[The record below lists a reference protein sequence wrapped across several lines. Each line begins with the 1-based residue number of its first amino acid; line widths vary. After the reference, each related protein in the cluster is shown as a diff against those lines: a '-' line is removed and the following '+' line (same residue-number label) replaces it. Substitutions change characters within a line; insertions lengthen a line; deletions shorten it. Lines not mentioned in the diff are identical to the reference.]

1 MKRTLL
7 LICTLLC
14 ANVLLAQEQLA
25 VLKHNDSTSVFYGAS
40 AFEQAYTAATHGDII
55 TLSDGIFSTPNQIK
69 KGITVRGNGAVV
81 DTARKSTG
89 TYFME
94 GCSVYDLGDSLEFK
108 AEGIYF
114 SSFGTLRSYDI
125 ELTRCYIDNISGVA
139 GLQATNCIIKGGNNG
154 YIYYPFSGSENHQN
168 RYINCILK
176 ANSGCYLPGY
186 AICNNCIMVGKN
198 LTNYYQYNN
207 CVLNGGSAVNL
218 PYHAI
223 CNNCI
228 IIGREY
234 YTSYQYNNCVV
245 RKGGGNDTILNGSLN
260 NSVLIGFTGSNS
272 PASSGNVAMSLS
284 DVFENWDGTGLPTD
298 LETYVLKS
306 SVSDSIQSIDGTE
319 VGIFGGFMPFDWRP
333 SYSIIKRFNVANR
346 TTADGKLSVD
356 IEVISE

>member
-14 ANVLLAQEQLA
+14 ANVLFAQEQLA
-25 VLKHNDSTSVFYGAS
+25 VLRHNDSTSVFYGQT
-40 AFEQAYTAATHGDII
+40 AFVQAYTAATHGDII
-55 TLSDGIFSTPNQIK
+55 TLSDGIFSAPSQIR
-69 KGITVRGNGAVV
+69 KGITVRGNGAVA
-81 DTARKSTG
+81 DSARRSTG

-94 GCSVYDLGDSLEFK
+94 DFKVSNLGDTLQFS

-114 SSFGTLRSYDI
+114 DVFSASSSYDI
-125 ELTRCYIDNISGVA
+125 KLTRCYIDYMYSID
-139 GLQATNCIIKGGNNG
+139 GLQATNCVISPASSSRIGGTSTRNNT
-154 YIYYPFSGSENHQN
+154 
-168 RYINCILK
+168 YINCILK
-176 ANSGCYLPGY
+176 ARTPSSTTLYDSHYLP
-186 AICNNCIMVGKN
+186 
-198 LTNYYQYNN
+198 YY
-207 CVLNGGSAVNL
+207 
-218 PYHAI
+218 AI

-228 IIGREY
+228 IIGRYESY
-234 YTSYQYNNCVV
+234 YSYPYQYKNCVV
-245 RKGGGNDTILNGSLN
+245 IKTGALGDTILNSGAVN
-260 NSVLIGFTGSNS
+260 NSVLIGWTGSDN

-284 DVFENWDGTGLPTD
+284 DVFENWDGESLPTD

-306 SVSDSIQSIDGTE
+306 SVSDSIQGLDGTE

>member
-14 ANVLLAQEQLA
+14 ANVLMAQEQLA
-25 VLKHNDSTSVFYGAS
+25 VLKHNDSTSVFYGQS

-55 TLSDGIFSTPNQIK
+55 TLSDGMFSAPDQIR
-69 KGITVRGNGAVV
+69 KGITVRGNGACA

-94 GCSVYDLGDSLEFK
+94 AFNVRYLGDSLQFS

-114 SSFGTLRSYDI
+114 DYFRANQSYDI
-125 ELTRCYIDNISGVA
+125 KLTRCYIDNISSVY
-139 GLQATNCIIKGGNNG
+139 GLQATNCIMKGSVDGNSSRN
-154 YIYYPFSGSENHQN
+154 NT
-168 RYINCILK
+168 YINCVI
-176 ANSGCYLPGY
+176 NHNNNYYLPQS
-186 AICNNCIMVGKN
+186 V
-198 LTNYYQYNN
+198 
-207 CVLNGGSAVNL
+207 
-218 PYHAI
+218 I

-228 IIGREY
+228 ISGNDY
-234 YTSYQYNNCVV
+234 YNYSFYQYNNCVV
-245 RKGGGNDTILNGSLN
+245 RKSGGNDTILNGSLN
-260 NSVLIGFTGSNS
+260 NSILIGFTGANS
-272 PASSGNVAMSLS
+272 PTSSGNVAMSLS
-284 DVFENWDGTGLPTD
+284 DVFENWDGETLSTD

-306 SVSDSIQSIDGTE
+306 SVSDSIQSLDGTE

>member
-25 VLKHNDSTSVFYGAS
+25 VLRHNDSTSVFYGQT
-40 AFEQAYTAATHGDII
+40 AFAQAYNAATHGDII
-55 TLSDGIFSTPNQIK
+55 TLSDGIFKVPRASNGNLGVIR
-69 KGITVRGNGAVV
+69 KGITVRGNGAVA
-81 DTARKSTG
+81 DSARRSTG

-94 GCSVYDLGDSLEFK
+94 EFEVYWLEDSLQFS

-114 SSFGTLRSYDI
+114 ADFYANHSYDI
-125 ELTRCYIDNISGVA
+125 KLTRCYINTFSQGGGV
-139 GLQATNCIIKGGNNG
+139 QATNCIIKGSNVGGTSSRN
-154 YIYYPFSGSENHQN
+154 ST
-168 RYINCILK
+168 YINCVI
-176 ANSGCYLPGY
+176 NHSG
-186 AICNNCIMVGKN
+186 
-198 LTNYYQYNN
+198 YNIPD
-207 CVLNGGSAVNL
+207 C
-218 PYHAI
+218 AI

-228 IIGREY
+228 ITGYDANNNRN
-234 YTSYQYNNCVV
+234 YQYNNCVV
-245 RKGGGNDTILNGSLN
+245 RKKGNSNDTILNGAVN
-260 NSVLIGFTGSNS
+260 YSVLIGFTGANS
-272 PASSGNVAMSLS
+272 PASSGNVVMSLS
-284 DVFENWDGTGLPTD
+284 DVFENWDGESLPTD

-306 SVSDSIQSIDGTE
+306 SVSDSIQGLDGSE

>member
-25 VLKHNDSTSVFYGAS
+25 VLRHNDSTSVFYGQT
-40 AFEQAYTAATHGDII
+40 AFEQAYTAAANGDII
-55 TLSDGIFSTPNQIK
+55 TLSDGIFSTPSDIR
-69 KGITVRGNGAVV
+69 KGITVRGNGAVA
-81 DTARKSTG
+81 DSARRSTG

-94 GCSVYDLGDSLEFK
+94 GFALYQLGDSLQFS

-114 SSFGTLRSYDI
+114 NHFNGAYSYDI
-125 ELTRCYIDNISGVA
+125 KLTRCYINGIYNVS
-139 GLQATNCIIKGGNNG
+139 GLQATNCIIKGSVGGSSSRNNT
-154 YIYYPFSGSENHQN
+154 YTNCVVNYGSE
-168 RYINCILK
+168 YIPN
-176 ANSGCYLPGY
+176 Y
-186 AICNNCIMVGKN
+186 AICNNCIISGFEA
-198 LTNYYQYNN
+198 NN
-207 CVLNGGSAVNL
+207 NDN
-218 PYHAI
+218 
-223 CNNCI
+223 
-228 IIGREY
+228 
-234 YTSYQYNNCVV
+234 YQYNNCVV
-245 RKGGGNDTILNGSLN
+245 RKKATSNNDTILNGAVN
-260 NSVLIGFTGSNS
+260 YSVLIGFTGSNN
-272 PASSGNVAMSLS
+272 PASSGNVVMSLS

-306 SVSDSIQSIDGTE
+306 SVSDSIQSIDGSE

>member
-25 VLKHNDSTSVFYGAS
+25 VLKHNDSTSVFYGSS

-55 TLSDGIFSTPNQIK
+55 TLSDGIFKVPYESNSSYGIIR
-69 KGITVRGNGAVV
+69 KGITVRGNGAVA

-94 GCSVYDLGDSLEFK
+94 ELRVYYLGDSLQFS

-114 SSFGTLRSYDI
+114 DDLSISSSYDI
-125 ELTRCYIDNISGVA
+125 KLTRCYIDLFDTHGGV
-139 GLQATNCIIKGGNNG
+139 QATNCIINKGVSGNYTDFYGTASRNNT
-154 YIYYPFSGSENHQN
+154 YI
-168 RYINCILK
+168 
-176 ANSGCYLPGY
+176 
-186 AICNNCIMVGKN
+186 
-198 LTNYYQYNN
+198 N
-207 CVLNGGSAVNL
+207 CVLNGGSSLTL
-218 PYHAI
+218 PYYAT

-228 IIGREY
+228 IIGWQD
-234 YTSYQYNNCVV
+234 SSSPYQYNNCVV
-245 RKGGGNDTILNGSLN
+245 IKKGTSNDTILNGAVN
-260 NSVLIGFTGSNS
+260 NSVIIGFTGTNS
-272 PASSGNVAMSLS
+272 PASSGNVVMSLS

-306 SVSDSIQSIDGTE
+306 SVSDSIQGLDGSE

>member
-25 VLKHNDSTSVFYGAS
+25 VLKHNDSTSVFYGQS

-55 TLSDGIFSTPNQIK
+55 TLSDGIFTAPQSVR
-69 KGITVRGNGAVV
+69 KGITVRGNGAVA
-81 DTARKSTG
+81 DTARRSTG

-94 GCSVYDLGDSLEFK
+94 DFGVSGLGDSLQFS

-114 SSFGTLRSYDI
+114 DYLSVGSLDI
-125 ELTRCYIDNISGVA
+125 KLTRCYIDEFSQNGGV
-139 GLQATNCIIKGGNNG
+139 QATNCIIRKSLNGTSSNN
-154 YIYYPFSGSENHQN
+154 NT
-168 RYINCILK
+168 YINCVLLPLT
-176 ANSGCYLPGY
+176 NSYPSNLPYY
-186 AICNNCIMVGKN
+186 AICNNCIILGKEDVQGS
-198 LTNYYQYNN
+198 YYGQFQYNN
-207 CVLNGGSAVNL
+207 C
-218 PYHAI
+218 
-223 CNNCI
+223 I
-228 IIGREY
+228 IM
-234 YTSYQYNNCVV
+234 
-245 RKGGGNDTILNGSLN
+245 RKGTSNDTILNGIIN
-260 NSVLIGFTGSNS
+260 NSVLIGFTGTNS
-272 PASSGNVAMSLS
+272 PTSSGNVAMSLS
-284 DVFENWDGTGLPTD
+284 DVFENWDGESLPTD

-306 SVSDSIQSIDGTE
+306 SVSDSIQSIDGSE